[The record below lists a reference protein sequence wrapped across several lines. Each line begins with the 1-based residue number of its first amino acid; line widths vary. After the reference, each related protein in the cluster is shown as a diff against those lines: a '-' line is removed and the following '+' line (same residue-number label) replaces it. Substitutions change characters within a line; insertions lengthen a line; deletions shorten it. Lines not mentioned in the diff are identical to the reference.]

1 MACGINFYAV
11 IYHLIFNIFIQL
23 KFTGKQSIGKFFSK
37 VLSTVLLLGC
47 LVVMAVMYRLIRRG
61 QQMKKKSKE
70 KLEFDKNY
78 AIFKVGL
85 KESTH
90 WVTVYW
96 RLLILVRWTLTNLI
110 MIGVKDYNEFQIA
123 TLLAISV
130 FFQILLIQGAPFENP
145 KENKVQ
151 LFIELLISA
160 YLYVLICLT
169 NLNLEQ

>member
-11 IYHLIFNIFIQL
+11 MYHLIFNISIQL

-37 VLSTVLLLGC
+37 VFSTVLLLGC
-47 LVVMAVMYRLIRRG
+47 LVVMVAMYRLIRRG

-78 AIFKVGL
+78 AILKVGL
-85 KESTH
+85 KESTQ

-110 MIGVKDYNEFQIA
+110 MIGVKDYN
-123 TLLAISV
+123 
-130 FFQILLIQGAPFENP
+130 
-145 KENKVQ
+145 
-151 LFIELLISA
+151 
-160 YLYVLICLT
+160 
-169 NLNLEQ
+169 